1 MNITNVK
8 IKRVAD
14 SGNMRAVV
22 SVTFDDM
29 FVVHDMKIIEGQNG
43 LFLAMPSKR
52 LHSGEYRDIA
62 HPIPVSYTHL
72 ELGNLGAAMLA
83 GVGVGVYRDL
93 DEAVE
98 KMVKVT
104 KHVEPDSAKSRIYE
118 DKYAQFNRAI
128 EVLGDFWEK

>member
-62 HPIPVSYTHL
+62 HPIQATARSWL
-72 ELGNLGAAMLA
+72 E
-83 GVGVGVYRDL
+83 
-93 DEAVE
+93 E
-98 KMVKVT
+98 K
-104 KHVEPDSAKSRIYE
+104 
-118 DKYAQFNRAI
+118 
-128 EVLGDFWEK
+128 VLGCFSNMSEEEEKYSGK